1 MTSSQVFGTV
11 ENPFTALQFMN
22 ICNEERSLIHNHDG
36 IQKFIMSGDGIW
48 NILTMYDLWDE
59 AFLYPHLN
67 ASIRLLPHAP
77 LSDAQRWK
85 LAQEFT
91 RPPMLVTA
99 GHPIGGLPRRFAPVS
114 CEAENVAVTAFYR
127 EHETAGRGF
136 PGYCGAGMG
145 YPFIVRLVELDGVA
159 TEARLRVAGPV
170 RAAYRTK
177 FPGEIIEPLT
187 PSSEHLP
194 RAGPVTWEDVVV
206 ALRPFEIAT
215 LYLDI
220 EPGRKPPRDLD
231 AYRRVWATIHGDAKV
246 SRSDNS

>member
-22 ICNEERSLIHNHDG
+22 ICKEERGLIHNHDG

-99 GHPIGGLPRRFAPVS
+99 VTRSGGYRGGLRPCPVKQ
-114 CEAENVAVTAFYR
+114 
-127 EHETAGRGF
+127 
-136 PGYCGAGMG
+136 
-145 YPFIVRLVELDGVA
+145 
-159 TEARLRVAGPV
+159 
-170 RAAYRTK
+170 RTS
-177 FPGEIIEPLT
+177 L
-187 PSSEHLP
+187 
-194 RAGPVTWEDVVV
+194 
-206 ALRPFEIAT
+206 
-215 LYLDI
+215 
-220 EPGRKPPRDLD
+220 
-231 AYRRVWATIHGDAKV
+231 
-246 SRSDNS
+246 